1 MNASSRPSP
10 SRLSRFV
17 ERCADAI
24 MRHRRILLT
33 LCLAVTV
40 ALGCSATRLRLDP
53 GFNKMI
59 PMQHPYMQVFNR
71 YASAFPGANTILV
84 SLRWKGH
91 GDIYNPAFMDD
102 LRHATDDVFFIPG
115 VNRSRVFSLFTPNVR
130 YTEVTEA
137 GFRGDV
143 VVPGQFSS
151 SNPDDLA
158 KVRRNVAR
166 SGQIG
171 RLVGNDLH
179 SALIRAELRETDP
192 VTGKHLDYSAVARQL
207 EQIRARYSNQDVEVD
222 IIGFAKLVGDVEA
235 GISGVIGFF
244 ALAFLITAALLF
256 AYTRS
261 AKTTVLALFVA
272 LLPVV
277 WLLGA
282 LPVLGLGIDPM
293 SILVPFL
300 IFSIGVSHAVQMTN
314 AWKQALVAGMSSTDA
329 ARDAFRKLFVPG
341 TVALLTN
348 ALGFMVIMR
357 IQIEIV
363 RELGVTACLGVL
375 LMIVTNKVFLP
386 ILLSYTRLEA
396 GTLARAKN
404 RAAQGGSRLWTRF
417 AMFARPAP
425 ALGVFV
431 IALLLLAFG
440 ARESRKLQI
449 GDIGAGAPELRATSR
464 YNLDNARITSQYNI
478 GVDALAVIV
487 ETTGYDDACLHYP
500 VMSAIERFEMEM
512 RGVAGVQSVVSVPS
526 LAKISI
532 AAFNEGNPRW
542 GALPRSSDG
551 LTQGSSAF
559 DPDNGMNTENCQ
571 AIQVLIYTTDHE
583 GKTIA
588 HIVDEIK
595 RLAAQDHTPNIA
607 FRLAGGNVG
616 VMAATN
622 EAVGDAEVA
631 MLLSIFGAI
640 ALLCFVT
647 FRSWRAVL
655 CIVVPLTVVSILC
668 NAVMAWLGIGLK
680 VATLPVITLG
690 VGVGVDYGIYLYERL
705 QHEVRGGA
713 TLPEAFAAAMRQRG
727 TAALFTAVTMF
738 IGVGTW
744 AFSALKFQV
753 DMGVLL
759 AFMFLV
765 NLFGAV
771 FLLPALAA
779 WLGVE
784 RAERRAAS
792 RIGAAGVAVAT
803 VRNPTGAADAPVRGA
818 ASAPGEVEPAA
829 LEHGNPG
836 R

>member
-1 MNASSRPSP
+1 
-10 SRLSRFV
+10 
-17 ERCADAI
+17 
-24 MRHRRILLT
+24 
-33 LCLAVTV
+33 
-40 ALGCSATRLRLDP
+40 
-53 GFNKMI
+53 MI

-71 YASAFPGANTILV
+71 YASAFPGANTVLV
-84 SLRWKGH
+84 SLRWKGQ
-91 GDIYNPAFMDD
+91 GDIYNQKFMDA

-115 VNRSRVFSLFTPNVR
+115 VNRSRVFSLFTPNVH

-137 GFRGDV
+137 GFRGESV
-143 VVPGQFSS
+143 IPGQFSS
-151 SNPDDLA
+151 ANSDDLA

-171 RLVGNDLH
+171 SLVGNDLK
-179 SALIRAELRETDP
+179 SALVRAEFRDTDT
-192 VTGKHLDYSAVARQL
+192 TGGKRLDYAAVAKQL
-207 EQIRARYSNQDVEVD
+207 EAIRARYANEDIEVS

-235 GISGVIGFF
+235 GISGVVAFF
-244 ALAFLITAALLF
+244 SLAFLITAILLLL
-256 AYTRS
+256 YTRS
-261 AKTTVLALFVA
+261 VRTTLLALSVA

-277 WLLGA
+277 WLLGS
-282 LPVLGLGIDPM
+282 LPMLGLGIDPM

-314 AWKQALVAGMSSTDA
+314 AWKQALVAGLPSVDA

-357 IQIEIV
+357 IDIEIV

-375 LMIVTNKVFLP
+375 LMIMTNKIFLP
-386 ILLSYTRLEA
+386 ILLSYTRIEA
-396 GTLARAKN
+396 SALSHARRREAS
-404 RAAQGGSRLWTRF
+404 GGRRRWAGF
-417 AMFARPAP
+417 AVFARPAP
-425 ALGVFV
+425 AAVVLVA
-431 IALLLLAFG
+431 ALVLLAIG
-440 ARESRKLQI
+440 TLASRQLEI
-449 GDIGAGAPELRATSR
+449 GDIGAGAPELRNTSR
-464 YNLDNARITSQYNI
+464 YNLDNAAITSQYDI
-478 GVDALAVIV
+478 GVDVLTVIV
-487 ETTGYDDACLHYP
+487 EATGVESACLDYP
-500 VMSAIERFEMEM
+500 AMSAIERFEMAM
-512 RGVAGVQSVVSVPS
+512 RGVAGVQSVVSVPTA
-526 LAKISI
+526 AKVSI

-542 GALPRSSDG
+542 AALPRSSDG
-551 LTQGSSAF
+551 LTQGASAF
-559 DPDNGMNTENCQ
+559 DPDNGMNTENCK
-571 AIQVLIYTTDHE
+571 ASQVLIYTRNHE

-588 HIVDEIK
+588 HIVSEAK
-595 RLAAQDHTPNIA
+595 RLAAQNTNPNVT
-607 FRLAGGNVG
+607 FNLGGGNVG

-622 EAVGDAEVA
+622 EAVGEAEVA

-640 ALLCFVT
+640 ALLCLVT

-655 CIVVPLTVVSILC
+655 CIVVPLTIVSILC
-668 NAVMAWLGIGLK
+668 NAVMAQLGIGLK

-690 VGVGVDYGIYLYERL
+690 VGVGVDYGIYLYERM
-705 QHEVRGGA
+705 QHEIRSGA
-713 TLPEAFAAAMRQRG
+713 SLPDAFLQAMRQRG

-784 RAERRAAS
+784 RAERPS
-792 RIGAAGVAVAT
+792 KGGVRKPQAHPGGFDPATTIAV
-803 VRNPTGAADAPVRGA
+803 PVMDRD
-818 ASAPGEVEPAA
+818 V
-829 LEHGNPG
+829 
-836 R
+836 

>member
-1 MNASSRPSP
+1 MTATPRTSS
-10 SRLSRFV
+10 LARFV
-17 ERCADAI
+17 DRCASAI
-24 MRHRRILLT
+24 MRHRLVLLT
-33 LCLAVTV
+33 LCV
-40 ALGCSATRLRLDP
+40 ALTAAFGYSATRLRLDP

-59 PMQHPYMQVFNR
+59 PMEHPYMQVFNR
-71 YASAFPGANTILV
+71 YASAFPGANTVLV
-84 SLRWKGH
+84 SLRWKGQ
-91 GDIYNPAFMDD
+91 GDIYNEPFMDA

-151 SNPDDLA
+151 NNPADLA

-171 RLVGNDLH
+171 RLVSNDLKA
-179 SALIRAELRETDP
+179 ALIRAELRETDP
-192 VTGKHLDYSAVARQL
+192 ATGRRLDYSAVAKQL
-207 EQIRARYSNQDVEVD
+207 EQIRARYASQNVEVD

-235 GISGVIGFF
+235 GIAGVMVFF
-244 ALAFLITAALLF
+244 GIAFAITALLLL

-261 AKTTVLALFVA
+261 LRTTALALCVA

-282 LPVLGLGIDPM
+282 LPMLGLGIDPM

-314 AWKQALVAGMSSTDA
+314 SWKQALATGLSSAEA

-357 IQIEIV
+357 IRIDIV
-363 RELGVTACLGVL
+363 RELGITACLGVL

-386 ILLSYTRLEA
+386 ILLSYTRLERGA
-396 GTLARAKN
+396 LARAQS
-404 RAAQGGSRLWTRF
+404 RVAQRRSGAKADGWARF
-417 AMFARPAP
+417 GVFARPLP
-425 ALGVFV
+425 ALGVF
-431 IALLLLAFG
+431 ALALGLLAFG
-440 ARESRKLQI
+440 AQASRALQI
-449 GDIGAGAPELRATSR
+449 GDIGSGAPELRATSR
-464 YNLDNARITSQYNI
+464 YNVDNARITSQYNI

-487 ETTGYDDACLHYP
+487 ETQGYDDACLHYP
-500 VMSAIERFEMEM
+500 VMSAIERFEMQM

-526 LAKISI
+526 LAKVSI

-542 GALPRSSDG
+542 AALPRSSDG
-551 LTQGSSAF
+551 LTQGAGAF

-571 AIQVLIYTTDHE
+571 AIQVLIYTDNHE
-583 GKTIA
+583 GRTIA

-595 RLAAQDHTPNIA
+595 RFAAEDETKGVA

-622 EAVGDAEVA
+622 EAVADAEIA

-655 CIVVPLTVVSILC
+655 CIVVPLTIVSILC

-705 QHEVRGGA
+705 QHELRAGA
-713 TLPEAFAAAMRQRG
+713 SLPEAFGAAMRQRG

-744 AFSALKFQV
+744 AGSALKFQV

-784 RAERRAAS
+784 RAERRAAQGS
-792 RIGAAGVAVAT
+792 EAA
-803 VRNPTGAADAPVRGA
+803 VRGA
-818 ASAPGEVEPAA
+818 AVAQA
-829 LEHGNPG
+829 G

>member
-1 MNASSRPSP
+1 MTATPRTSA
-10 SRLSRFV
+10 LARFV
-17 ERCADAI
+17 DRCASAI
-24 MRHRRILLT
+24 MRHRLVLLT
-33 LCLAVTV
+33 LCV
-40 ALGCSATRLRLDP
+40 ALTAAFGYSATRLRLDP

-59 PMQHPYMQVFNR
+59 PMEHPYMQVFNR
-71 YASAFPGANTILV
+71 YASAFPGANTVLV
-84 SLRWKGH
+84 SLRWKGQ
-91 GDIYNPAFMDD
+91 GDIYNEPFMDA

-151 SNPDDLA
+151 NNPADLA

-171 RLVGNDLH
+171 RLVSNDLKA
-179 SALIRAELRETDP
+179 ALIRAELRETDP
-192 VTGKHLDYSAVARQL
+192 ATGKRLDYSAVAKQL
-207 EQIRARYSNQDVEVD
+207 EQIRARYASQNVEVD

-235 GISGVIGFF
+235 GIAGVMVFF
-244 ALAFLITAALLF
+244 GIAFAITALLLL

-261 AKTTVLALFVA
+261 LRTTALALCVA

-282 LPVLGLGIDPM
+282 LPMLGLGIDPM

-314 AWKQALVAGMSSTDA
+314 AWKQALATGLSSADA

-357 IQIEIV
+357 IRIDIV
-363 RELGVTACLGVL
+363 RELGITACLGVL

-386 ILLSYTRLEA
+386 ILLSYTRLERGA
-396 GTLARAKN
+396 LARAQS
-404 RAAQGGSRLWTRF
+404 RVAQRRSGAKADGWARF
-417 AMFARPAP
+417 GVFARPLP
-425 ALGVFV
+425 ALGVF
-431 IALLLLAFG
+431 ALALGLLAFG
-440 ARESRKLQI
+440 AQASRALQI
-449 GDIGAGAPELRATSR
+449 GDIGSGAPELRATSR
-464 YNLDNARITSQYNI
+464 YNVDNARITSQYNI

-487 ETTGYDDACLHYP
+487 ETQGYDDACLHYP
-500 VMSAIERFEMEM
+500 VMSAIERFEMQM

-526 LAKISI
+526 LAKVSI

-542 GALPRSSDG
+542 AALPRSSDG
-551 LTQGSSAF
+551 LTQGAGAF

-571 AIQVLIYTTDHE
+571 AIQVLIYTDNHE
-583 GKTIA
+583 GRTIA

-595 RLAAQDHTPNIA
+595 RFAAEDETQGVA

-622 EAVGDAEVA
+622 EAVADAEIA

-655 CIVVPLTVVSILC
+655 CIVVPLTIVSILC

-705 QHEVRGGA
+705 QHELRAGA
-713 TLPEAFAAAMRQRG
+713 SLPEAFGAAMRQRG

-744 AFSALKFQV
+744 AGSALKFQV

-784 RAERRAAS
+784 RAERRAAQGS
-792 RIGAAGVAVAT
+792 EAA
-803 VRNPTGAADAPVRGA
+803 VRGA
-818 ASAPGEVEPAA
+818 AVAQA
-829 LEHGNPG
+829 G

>member
-1 MNASSRPSP
+1 MTANSRPSA
-10 SRLSRFV
+10 LARFV
-17 ERCADAI
+17 DRCAGAI
-24 MRHRRILLT
+24 MRHRLALLAI
-33 LCLAVTV
+33 CV
-40 ALGCSATRLRLDP
+40 ALTAAFGYSATRLRLDP

-59 PMQHPYMQVFNR
+59 PMEHPYMQVFNR
-71 YASAFPGANTILV
+71 YASAFPGANTVLV
-84 SLRWKGH
+84 SLRWKGQ
-91 GDIYNPAFMDD
+91 GDIYNEPFMDA

-151 SNPDDLA
+151 NNPNDLA

-171 RLVGNDLH
+171 RLVSNDLKA
-179 SALIRAELRETDP
+179 ALIRAELRETDP
-192 VTGKHLDYSAVARQL
+192 VTGKRLDYSAVAKQL
-207 EQIRARYSNQDVEVD
+207 EQIRTRYAGQNVEVD

-235 GISGVIGFF
+235 GIAGVMVFF
-244 ALAFLITAALLF
+244 GIAFAITALLLL

-261 AKTTVLALFVA
+261 LRTTALALCVA

-282 LPVLGLGIDPM
+282 LPMLGLGIDPM

-314 AWKQALVAGMSSTDA
+314 AWKQALATGLNSSDA

-357 IQIEIV
+357 IRIDIV
-363 RELGVTACLGVL
+363 RELGITACLGVL

-386 ILLSYTRLEA
+386 ILLSYTRLERSA
-396 GTLARAKN
+396 LARAQR
-404 RAAQGGSRLWTRF
+404 RAVRGQSGAKADGWARF
-417 AMFARPAP
+417 GVFARPLP
-425 ALGVFV
+425 ALGVF
-431 IALLLLAFG
+431 ALALGLLAFG
-440 ARESRKLQI
+440 AQASRALQI
-449 GDIGAGAPELRATSR
+449 GDIGSGAPELRANSR
-464 YNLDNARITSQYNI
+464 YNVDNARITSQYNI

-487 ETTGYDDACLHYP
+487 ETQGYDDACLHYP
-500 VMSAIERFEMEM
+500 VMSAIERFEMQM

-526 LAKISI
+526 LAKVSI

-542 GALPRSSDG
+542 AALPRSSDG
-551 LTQGSSAF
+551 LTQGASAF

-571 AIQVLIYTTDHE
+571 AIQVLIYTDNHE
-583 GKTIA
+583 GRTIA

-595 RLAAQDHTPNIA
+595 RFAAEDETKGVA

-622 EAVGDAEVA
+622 EAVADAEIA

-655 CIVVPLTVVSILC
+655 CIIVPLTIVSILC

-705 QHEVRGGA
+705 QHELRAGA
-713 TLPEAFAAAMRQRG
+713 PLPEAFGAAMRQRG

-744 AFSALKFQV
+744 ALSALKFQV

-784 RAERRAAS
+784 RAERRETLGS
-792 RIGAAGVAVAT
+792 QQT
-803 VRNPTGAADAPVRGA
+803 VRSAAVVQAGQ
-818 ASAPGEVEPAA
+818 
-829 LEHGNPG
+829 
-836 R
+836 

>member
-1 MNASSRPSP
+1 MTASTRSSA
-10 SRLSRFV
+10 LARFV
-17 ERCADAI
+17 DRCAGAI
-24 MRHRRILLT
+24 MRHRLVL
-33 LCLAVTV
+33 LAVCV
-40 ALGCSATRLRLDP
+40 ALTAAFGLSATRLRLDP

-59 PMQHPYMQVFNR
+59 PMEHPYMQVFNR
-71 YASAFPGANTILV
+71 YASAFPGANTVLV
-84 SLRWKGH
+84 SLRWKGQ
-91 GDIYNPAFMDD
+91 GDIYNEQFMDE
-102 LRHATDDVFFIPG
+102 LRRATDDVFFIPG

-151 SNPDDLA
+151 ANPADLA

-171 RLVGNDLH
+171 RLVSNDLKA
-179 SALIRAELRETDP
+179 ALIRAELRETDP
-192 VTGKHLDYSAVARQL
+192 TTGKRLDYGAVAKQL
-207 EQIRARYSNQDVEVD
+207 EQIRARYANQNVEVD

-235 GISGVIGFF
+235 GIAGVMVFF
-244 ALAFLITAALLF
+244 GIAFAVTAALLL

-261 AKTTVLALFVA
+261 LKTTALALCVA

-282 LPVLGLGIDPM
+282 LPILGLGIDPM

-314 AWKQALVAGMSSTDA
+314 AWKQALATGLSSVDA

-357 IQIEIV
+357 IRIDIV

-375 LMIVTNKVFLP
+375 LMIITNKVFLP
-386 ILLSYTRLEA
+386 ILLSYTKLERGA
-396 GTLARAKN
+396 LARAQRSAERSKE
-404 RAAQGGSRLWTRF
+404 GGWARF
-417 AMFARPAP
+417 GVFARPLP
-425 ALGVFV
+425 ALGVFAV
-431 IALLLLAFG
+431 ALALLAYG
-440 ARESRKLQI
+440 AEASRGLQI
-449 GDIGAGAPELRATSR
+449 GDIGSGAPELRANSR
-464 YNLDNARITSQYNI
+464 YNVDNARITSQYNI

-487 ETTGYDDACLHYP
+487 ETQGYDDACLHYP
-500 VMSAIERFEMEM
+500 VMSAIERFEMQM
-512 RGVAGVQSVVSVPS
+512 RGVSGVQSVVSVPS
-526 LAKISI
+526 LAKVSI

-542 GALPRSSDG
+542 AALPRSTDG
-551 LTQGSSAF
+551 LTQGASAF

-571 AIQVLIYTTDHE
+571 AIQVLIYTDNHE
-583 GKTIA
+583 GRTIA

-595 RLAAQDHTPNIA
+595 RFAAEDETKGVE

-622 EAVGDAEVA
+622 EAVADAEIA

-640 ALLCFVT
+640 ALLCLVT

-655 CIVVPLTVVSILC
+655 CVIVPLTIVSILC
-668 NAVMAWLGIGLK
+668 NAVMAKLGIGLK

-705 QHEVRGGA
+705 QHEVRAGA
-713 TLPEAFAAAMRQRG
+713 SLPEAFGEAMRQRG
-727 TAALFTAVTMF
+727 TAALFTAATMF

-744 AFSALKFQV
+744 AGSALKFQV

-784 RAERRAAS
+784 RAERRVGSVPSAARHAS
-792 RIGAAGVAVAT
+792 VEEAAHA
-803 VRNPTGAADAPVRGA
+803 RP
-818 ASAPGEVEPAA
+818 
-829 LEHGNPG
+829 
-836 R
+836 

>member
-1 MNASSRPSP
+1 MNDFSHPRDTARP
-10 SRLSRFV
+10 SRLERAV
-17 ERCADAI
+17 DRCANAI
-24 MRHRRILLT
+24 IRNRRYLLA
-33 LCLAVTV
+33 LCIAVTL
-40 ALGCSATRLRLDP
+40 AFGWSATRLRLDP

-59 PMQHPYMQVFNR
+59 PMEHPYMQVFNR

-84 SLRWKGH
+84 SLRWKGK
-91 GDIYNPAFMDD
+91 GDIYNQPFMDE

-115 VNRSRVFSLFTPNVR
+115 VNRSRVFSLFTPNVH

-137 GFRGDV
+137 GFRGDM

-151 SNPDDLA
+151 ANPDDLA

-171 RLVGNDLH
+171 QLVGNDLK
-179 SALIRAELRETDP
+179 SALIHAELREDDP
-192 VTGKHLDYSAVARQL
+192 ATGKRLDYGTVARQL
-207 EQIRARYSNQDVEVD
+207 EQIRARYSKQDVEVN
-222 IIGFAKLVGDVEA
+222 IIGFAKLVGDVED
-235 GISGVIGFF
+235 GIGGVIGFF
-244 ALAFLITAALLF
+244 TLAFLVTGALLL

-261 AKTTVLALFVA
+261 PKTTLLALLIA
-272 LLPVV
+272 LFPVV

-282 LPVLGLGIDPM
+282 LPILGLGIDPM

-314 AWKQALVAGMSSTDA
+314 AWKQALVAGMSSVEA

-357 IQIEIV
+357 IKIDIV
-363 RELGVTACLGVL
+363 HELGITACLGVL
-375 LMIVTNKVFLP
+375 LMIVTNKIFLP
-386 ILLSYTRLEA
+386 ILLSYTQLEA
-396 GTLARAKN
+396 RTLARARC
-404 RAAQGGSRLWTRF
+404 RAAAGGSRLWQIT
-417 AMFARPAP
+417 ASFARPGP
-425 ALGVFV
+425 ALGIFV
-431 IALLLLAFG
+431 VVLALLGFG
-440 ARESRKLQI
+440 AQESRKLQF
-449 GDIGAGAPELRATSR
+449 GDIGSGAPELRSNSR
-464 YNLDNARITSQYNI
+464 YNTDNAAVTRQYNI
-478 GVDALAVIV
+478 GVDLLSVIV
-487 ETTGYDDACLHYP
+487 ETTGFDDACLHYP
-500 VMSAIERFEMEM
+500 VMSAIERFEMQM

-526 LAKISI
+526 LAKVSI

-542 GALPRSSDG
+542 GALPRSVDG
-551 LTQGSSAF
+551 LTQGASAF

-571 AIQVLIYTTDHE
+571 AIQVQIYTENHE
-583 GKTIA
+583 GQTVA

-595 RLAAQDHTPNIA
+595 RFAAEDATQGVA

-622 EAVGDAEVA
+622 EAVADAEIA

-655 CIVVPLTVVSILC
+655 CIIVPLTLVSILC
-668 NAVMAWLGIGLK
+668 NAVMAKLGIGLK

-705 QHEVRGGA
+705 QHEVRAGA
-713 TLPEAFAAAMRQRG
+713 SLPAAFGEAMRQRG

-738 IGVGTW
+738 IGVGSW

-784 RAERRAAS
+784 RSERRKRANS
-792 RIGAAGVAVAT
+792 PGH
-803 VRNPTGAADAPVRGA
+803 DAPVHGYAAAAAGA
-818 ASAPGEVEPAA
+818 ATTEPDQ
-829 LEHGNPG
+829 LL
-836 R
+836 

>member
-1 MNASSRPSP
+1 MTASTRSTA
-10 SRLSRFV
+10 LARFV
-17 ERCADAI
+17 DRCAGAI
-24 MRHRRILLT
+24 MRHRLVLLAV
-33 LCLAVTV
+33 CLALTAAFGV
-40 ALGCSATRLRLDP
+40 SATRLRLDP

-59 PMQHPYMQVFNR
+59 PMEHPYMQVFNR
-71 YASAFPGANTILV
+71 YASAFPGANTVLV
-84 SLRWKGH
+84 SLRWKGQ
-91 GDIYNPAFMDD
+91 GDIYNEQFMDE

-151 SNPDDLA
+151 AHPEDLA

-171 RLVGNDLH
+171 RLVSNDLK
-179 SALIRAELRETDP
+179 SALIRAELREADP
-192 VTGKHLDYSAVARQL
+192 TTGKRLDYGHVAKQL
-207 EQIRARYSNQDVEVD
+207 EQIRARYANQNVEVD
-222 IIGFAKLVGDVEA
+222 IIGFAKLVGDVESGIA
-235 GISGVIGFF
+235 GVMVFF
-244 ALAFLITAALLF
+244 GIAFAVTAALLLL
-256 AYTRS
+256 YTRS
-261 AKTTVLALFVA
+261 LKTTALALCVA

-282 LPVLGLGIDPM
+282 LPMLGLGIDPM

-314 AWKQALVAGMSSTDA
+314 AWKQALATGLSSVDA

-357 IQIEIV
+357 IQIDIV
-363 RELGVTACLGVL
+363 RELGITACLGVL

-386 ILLSYTRLEA
+386 ILLSYTQLERGA
-396 GTLARAKN
+396 LARAQ
-404 RAAQGGSRLWTRF
+404 RGAAHAQNGGWARF
-417 AMFARPAP
+417 GVFAKPLP
-425 ALGVFV
+425 ALGVFAV
-431 IALLLLAFG
+431 ALVLLAFG
-440 ARESRKLQI
+440 AQASRGLQI
-449 GDIGAGAPELRATSR
+449 GDIGSGAPELRANSR

-487 ETTGYDDACLHYP
+487 ETKGYDDACLHYP
-500 VMSAIERFEMEM
+500 VMSAIERFEMQM

-526 LAKISI
+526 LAKVSI

-542 GALPRSSDG
+542 AALPRSADG

-559 DPDNGMNTENCQ
+559 DPDSGMNTENCQ
-571 AIQVLIYTTDHE
+571 AIQVLIYTDNHE
-583 GKTIA
+583 GSTIA

-595 RLAAQDHTPNIA
+595 RFAAEDETKGVA

-622 EAVGDAEVA
+622 EAVADAEIA

-640 ALLCFVT
+640 ALLCLVT

-655 CIVVPLTVVSILC
+655 CVIVPLTIVSILC
-668 NAVMAWLGIGLK
+668 NAVMAKLGIGLK

-705 QHEVRGGA
+705 QHEVRAGA
-713 TLPEAFAAAMRQRG
+713 SLPEAFGEAMRQRG
-727 TAALFTAVTMF
+727 TAALFTAATMF

-744 AFSALKFQV
+744 AGSALKFQV

-784 RAERRAAS
+784 RAERRAGERAAS
-792 RIGAAGVAVAT
+792 VATATGVATPGVE
-803 VRNPTGAADAPVRGA
+803 AAARH
-818 ASAPGEVEPAA
+818 ASVKEPAHA
-829 LEHGNPG
+829 
-836 R
+836 RS

>member
-1 MNASSRPSP
+1 MNNQSTQGPPSAP
-10 SRLSRFV
+10 SAPTRLNRFV
-17 ERCADAI
+17 ERCADVLI
-24 MRHRRILLT
+24 RYRRLLLW
-33 LCLAVTV
+33 LCLAATV
-40 ALGCSATRLRLDP
+40 ALGVSATRLRLDP
-53 GFNKMI
+53 GFEKMI

-71 YASAFPGANTILV
+71 YANVFPGANVMLV
-84 SLRWKGH
+84 SLRWKGQ
-91 GDIYNPAFMDD
+91 GDIYNQKFMDA
-102 LRHATDDVFFIPG
+102 LRKTTDDVFFISG
-115 VNRSRVFSLFTPNVR
+115 VNRARVFSLFTPNVH

-137 GFRGDV
+137 GFRGES

-151 SNPDDLA
+151 ANPEDLA

-171 RLVGNDLH
+171 SLVGTELK
-179 SALIRAELRETDP
+179 SALVRAELRDTDP
-192 VTGKHLDYSAVARQL
+192 TTGGHLDYSAVARQL
-207 EQIRARYSNQDVEVD
+207 EEIRQRYSDRDIDVE

-235 GISGVIGFF
+235 GISGVMAFF
-244 ALAFLITAALLF
+244 ALAFLITAGLLL

-261 AKTTVLALFVA
+261 LRTTLLALFVA

-277 WLLGA
+277 WLLGV
-282 LPVLGLGIDPM
+282 LPVIGLGIDPM

-314 AWKQALVAGMSSTDA
+314 AWKQALVAGLPTVDA
-329 ARDAFRKLFVPG
+329 AQDAFRKLFIPG

-357 IQIEIV
+357 IQIDIV
-363 RELGVTACLGVL
+363 RELGITACLGVL
-375 LMIVTNKVFLP
+375 LMIVTNKIFLP
-386 ILLSYTRLEA
+386 ILLSYTKIETH
-396 GTLARAKN
+396 TLAHAKQRAVS
-404 RAAQGGSRLWTRF
+404 GGSRLWSAF
-417 AMFARPAP
+417 AACARPRTAMGVLAA
-425 ALGVFV
+425 ALM
-431 IALLLLAFG
+431 LLMWGTL
-440 ARESRKLQI
+440 ESRKLEI
-449 GDIGAGAPELRATSR
+449 GDIGAGAPELRSTSR
-464 YNLDNARITSQYNI
+464 YNVDNAAITSQYDI
-478 GVDALAVIV
+478 GVDVLSVIV
-487 ETTGYDDACLHYP
+487 ESSGVESACLDYP
-500 VMSAIERFEMEM
+500 TMSAIERFEVAM
-512 RGVAGVQSVVSVPS
+512 RGVAGVQSVVSVPTA
-526 LAKISI
+526 AKVSV

-542 GALPRSSDG
+542 AALPRSSDG
-551 LTQGSSAF
+551 LTQGSSAY
-559 DPDNGMNTENCQ
+559 DPDNGMNTENCK
-571 AIQVLIYTTDHE
+571 ASQVLVYMRNHE

-588 HIVDEIK
+588 HVVEEIK
-595 RLAAQDHTPNIA
+595 RLAAQNTTRNVS

-622 EAVGDAEVA
+622 EAVGEAEIA

-640 ALLCFVT
+640 ALLCLLT
-647 FRSWRAVL
+647 FRSWRAVM
-655 CIVVPLTVVSILC
+655 CIVVPLTIVSILC
-668 NAVMAWLGIGLK
+668 NAVMARLGIGLK

-705 QHEVRGGA
+705 QHALRAGA
-713 TLPEAFAAAMRQRG
+713 SLHDAFLDAMRQRG

-784 RAERRAAS
+784 RAERRVARTAPHT
-792 RIGAAGVAVAT
+792 RAGRCRSEPT
-803 VRNPTGAADAPVRGA
+803 V
-818 ASAPGEVEPAA
+818 ASAALDGE
-829 LEHGNPG
+829 
-836 R
+836 

>member
-1 MNASSRPSP
+1 MTAN
-10 SRLSRFV
+10 SRLSALARFV
-17 ERCADAI
+17 DRCAGAI
-24 MRHRRILLT
+24 MRHRLALIAICMALT
-33 LCLAVTV
+33 A
-40 ALGCSATRLRLDP
+40 AFGYSATRLRLDP

-59 PMQHPYMQVFNR
+59 PMEHPYMQVFNR
-71 YASAFPGANTILV
+71 YASAFPGANTVLV
-84 SLRWKGH
+84 SLRWKGQ
-91 GDIYNPAFMDD
+91 GDIYNEPFMDA

-151 SNPDDLA
+151 NNPNDLA

-171 RLVGNDLH
+171 RLVSNDLKA
-179 SALIRAELRETDP
+179 ALIRAELRETDP
-192 VTGKHLDYSAVARQL
+192 VTGKRLDYSAVAKQL
-207 EQIRARYSNQDVEVD
+207 EQIRTRYAGQNVEVD

-235 GISGVIGFF
+235 GIAGVMVFF
-244 ALAFLITAALLF
+244 GIAFAITALLLL

-261 AKTTVLALFVA
+261 LRTTALALCVA

-282 LPVLGLGIDPM
+282 LPMLGLGIDPM

-314 AWKQALVAGMSSTDA
+314 AWKQALATGLNSSDA

-357 IQIEIV
+357 IRIDIV
-363 RELGVTACLGVL
+363 RELGITACLGVL

-386 ILLSYTRLEA
+386 ILLSYTRLERSA
-396 GTLARAKN
+396 LARAQR
-404 RAAQGGSRLWTRF
+404 RAVRGQSGAKADGWARF
-417 AMFARPAP
+417 GVFARPLP
-425 ALGVFV
+425 ALGVF
-431 IALLLLAFG
+431 ALALGLLAFG
-440 ARESRKLQI
+440 AQASRALQI
-449 GDIGAGAPELRATSR
+449 GDIGSGAPELRANSR
-464 YNLDNARITSQYNI
+464 YNVDNARITSQYNI

-487 ETTGYDDACLHYP
+487 ETQGYDDACLHYP
-500 VMSAIERFEMEM
+500 VMSAIERFEMQM

-526 LAKISI
+526 LANVSI
-532 AAFNEGNPRW
+532 AAFNEGNPHW
-542 GALPRSSDG
+542 AALPRSSDG
-551 LTQGSSAF
+551 LTQGASAF

-571 AIQVLIYTTDHE
+571 AIQVLIYTDNHE
-583 GKTIA
+583 GRTIA

-595 RLAAQDHTPNIA
+595 RFAAEDETKGVA

-622 EAVGDAEVA
+622 EAVADAEIS

-655 CIVVPLTVVSILC
+655 CIIVPLTIVSILC

-705 QHEVRGGA
+705 QHELRAGA
-713 TLPEAFAAAMRQRG
+713 PLPEAFGAAMRQRG

-744 AFSALKFQV
+744 ALSALKFQM

-784 RAERRAAS
+784 RAERREVLGS
-792 RIGAAGVAVAT
+792 QQT
-803 VRNPTGAADAPVRGA
+803 VRGA
-818 ASAPGEVEPAA
+818 AVVQAGQ
-829 LEHGNPG
+829 
-836 R
+836 

>member
-1 MNASSRPSP
+1 MTASTRSSA
-10 SRLSRFV
+10 LARFV
-17 ERCADAI
+17 DRCAGAI
-24 MRHRRILLT
+24 MRHRLVL
-33 LCLAVTV
+33 LAVCV
-40 ALGCSATRLRLDP
+40 ALTAAFGLSATRLRLDP

-59 PMQHPYMQVFNR
+59 PMEHPYMQVFNR
-71 YASAFPGANTILV
+71 YASAFPGANTVLV
-84 SLRWKGH
+84 SLRWKGQ
-91 GDIYNPAFMDD
+91 GDIYNEQFMDE
-102 LRHATDDVFFIPG
+102 LRRATDDVFFIPG

-151 SNPDDLA
+151 ANPADLA

-171 RLVGNDLH
+171 RLVSNDLK
-179 SALIRAELRETDP
+179 AGLIRAELRETDP
-192 VTGKHLDYSAVARQL
+192 TTGKRLDYGAVAKQL
-207 EQIRARYSNQDVEVD
+207 EQIRARYANQNVEVD

-235 GISGVIGFF
+235 GIAGVMVFF
-244 ALAFLITAALLF
+244 GIAFAVTAALLL

-261 AKTTVLALFVA
+261 LKTTALALCVA

-282 LPVLGLGIDPM
+282 LPILGLGIDPM

-314 AWKQALVAGMSSTDA
+314 AWKQALATGLSSVDA

-357 IQIEIV
+357 IRIDIV

-375 LMIVTNKVFLP
+375 LMIITNKVFLP
-386 ILLSYTRLEA
+386 ILLSYTKLERGA
-396 GTLARAKN
+396 LARAQHSAVRSKE
-404 RAAQGGSRLWTRF
+404 GGWARF
-417 AMFARPAP
+417 GVFARPLP
-425 ALGVFV
+425 ALGVFAV
-431 IALLLLAFG
+431 ALALLAYG
-440 ARESRKLQI
+440 AEASRGLQI
-449 GDIGAGAPELRATSR
+449 GDIGSGAPELRTNSR
-464 YNLDNARITSQYNI
+464 YNVDNARITSQYNI

-487 ETTGYDDACLHYP
+487 ETQGYDDACLHYP
-500 VMSAIERFEMEM
+500 VMSAIERFEMQM
-512 RGVAGVQSVVSVPS
+512 RGVSGVQSVVSVPS
-526 LAKISI
+526 LAKVSI

-542 GALPRSSDG
+542 AALPRSTDG
-551 LTQGSSAF
+551 LTQGASAF

-571 AIQVLIYTTDHE
+571 AIQVLIYTDNHE
-583 GKTIA
+583 GRTIA

-595 RLAAQDHTPNIA
+595 RFAAEDETKGVE

-622 EAVGDAEVA
+622 EAVADAEIA

-640 ALLCFVT
+640 ALLCLVT

-655 CIVVPLTVVSILC
+655 CVIVPLTIVSILC
-668 NAVMAWLGIGLK
+668 NAVMAKLGIGLK

-705 QHEVRGGA
+705 QHEVRAGA
-713 TLPEAFAAAMRQRG
+713 SLPEAFGEAMRQRG
-727 TAALFTAVTMF
+727 TAALFTAATMF

-744 AFSALKFQV
+744 AGSALKFQV

-784 RAERRAAS
+784 RAERRVGSVTSAARRAS
-792 RIGAAGVAVAT
+792 VEEAAHA
-803 VRNPTGAADAPVRGA
+803 RP
-818 ASAPGEVEPAA
+818 
-829 LEHGNPG
+829 
-836 R
+836 